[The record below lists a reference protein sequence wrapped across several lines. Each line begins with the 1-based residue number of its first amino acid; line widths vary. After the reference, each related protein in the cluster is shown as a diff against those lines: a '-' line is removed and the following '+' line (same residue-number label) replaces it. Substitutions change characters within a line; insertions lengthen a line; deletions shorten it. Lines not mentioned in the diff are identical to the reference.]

1 MEKLERSTTRVQ
13 GFQDKEMDFQLIRQL
28 GSCASGGASIGQCLN
43 LATKIESGSPSAWV
57 REFSCLAKQQEEE
70 AQQRLVKGHRVSSGE
85 LFLMACNSYRAAEY
99 YSSCIDPV
107 HRQLGMSSRDCFLQA
122 ADCLA
127 YDLTTAMLPFA
138 NQKLPVYFFKPKENI
153 RTEKTLLIVSGFDGT
168 LEEEFLT
175 RGLAALKRGYNV
187 LLFAGPGQMDSY
199 RFSQETNFIPDFEK
213 VVRTVLDWLAARK
226 KGDPNRTAL
235 LGISL
240 GGYFATR
247 ATAHEPRIKALI
259 ANSPITDLHAYMC
272 AFAGV
277 DPAEIPDEEDFGVDD
292 LPMIPAEFMSE
303 QMKLM
308 SANLITRFGQK
319 SMKKTFAYMHDF
331 RVKQDELKQIQCPSL
346 ALVGEGEGGEPARQL
361 ELFCQGTGGRAD
373 TYHFTAAQ
381 GADSHCQVGNLS
393 YSSGIMLDWL
403 DELFA

>member
-1 MEKLERSTTRVQ
+1 MEKLERSATRVQ

-28 GSCASGGASIGQCLN
+28 GSCASGGASIGQCLH
-43 LATKIESGSPSAWV
+43 LAAKIESGSSSAWV
-57 REFSCLAKQQEEE
+57 REFSSLARQQEDE
-70 AQQRLVKGHRVSSGE
+70 AQQRQKKGHRVSAGD

-99 YSSCIDPV
+99 YSSCIDPM
-107 HRQLGMSSRDCFLQA
+107 HRQLGISSRECFLQA
-122 ADCLA
+122 VDCLA
-127 YDLTTAMLPFA
+127 YDLTTAMIPFA
-138 NQKLPVYFFKPKENI
+138 NQEIPVYFFKPKENS
-153 RTEKTLLIVSGFDGT
+153 RAEKTLLIVSGFDGT

-175 RGLAALKRGYNV
+175 RGLAALKRGYNI

-199 RFSQETNFIPDFEK
+199 RFSPETSFIPDFEK
-213 VVRTVLDWLAARK
+213 VVTTVLDWLAAQK
-226 KGDPNRTAL
+226 VGTPNKTAL

-247 ATAHEPRIKALI
+247 AAAHEPRIKALI
-259 ANSPITDLHAYMC
+259 ANSPIIDLHAYMS

-277 DPAEIPDEEDFGVDD
+277 DPAAIPDEEDFGVAD
-292 LPMIPAEFMSE
+292 LPMIPNEFMNE

-308 SANLITRFGQK
+308 SANLITRFGK
-319 SMKKTFAYMHDF
+319 GSMKKTFAFMHDF
-331 RVKQDELKQIQCPSL
+331 RVEDDELKQITCPSL

-361 ELFCQGTGGRAD
+361 EIFCRETGGHTD
-373 TYHFTAAQ
+373 THYFTAAQ